1 MQTRDFDHA
10 RREVYGGHFRTR
22 AGQGFRKQSSA
33 ATDIEHAGAGKCCSL
48 GNEAR
53 PHGIQQMQWTKFAT
67 HVPEAA
73 GQCVE
78 FPHLASIGIAWA
90 RSTPGRVSRD
100 RTASTAVCLTRAGAL
115 AAGRMGVR

>member
-1 MQTRDFDHA
+1 
-10 RREVYGGHFRTR
+10 
-22 AGQGFRKQSSA
+22 
-33 ATDIEHAGAGKCCSL
+33 
-48 GNEAR
+48 
-53 PHGIQQMQWTKFAT
+53 MQWTKFAT

-90 RSTPGRVSRD
+90 RPTPGRVSRD